1 MLLNLKTENEL
12 IKGFIKY
19 GLILLLSLSII
30 DKVQGQ
36 QYTEY
41 DLKAAYI
48 YNFSKFIVW
57 PKNIFKTENSDFN
70 IVVYGSSP
78 ITEVLYKALKNR
90 KIMGRNISIKV
101 IYSLDDLEDAHILFV
116 SKDMQENIK
125 EVIDACNDKAILVI
139 GDVLEGFCQ
148 AGGLINFTP
157 KSSKY
162 RFEINH
168 QVAQKSKLKISS
180 KLLALARII
189 SSEEIEF

>member
-1 MLLNLKTENEL
+1 
-12 IKGFIKY
+12 
-19 GLILLLSLSII
+19 
-30 DKVQGQ
+30 
-36 QYTEY
+36 
-41 DLKAAYI
+41 
-48 YNFSKFIVW
+48 
-57 PKNIFKTENSDFN
+57 
-70 IVVYGSSP
+70 
-78 ITEVLYKALKNR
+78 
-90 KIMGRNISIKV
+90 
-101 IYSLDDLEDAHILFV
+101 
-116 SKDMQENIK
+116 MQENIK